1 MKMVKMVILAMVM
14 NMTLANEKVGDDGEN
29 YDKESDDEADGDDFE
44 DTDGSCDDV
53 DAGDD
58 TIKGESR

>member
-1 MKMVKMVILAMVM
+1 MILAMVMLVM
-14 NMTLANEKVGDDGEN
+14 NMTLAKEKVGDDGEN
-29 YDKESDDEADGDDFE
+29 YGKESDDDADGDDSE

-58 TIKGESR
+58 TLKGESRC

>member
-1 MKMVKMVILAMVM
+1 MVMLVM
-14 NMTLANEKVGDDGEN
+14 NMTLAKEKVGDDGEN
-29 YDKESDDEADGDDFE
+29 YGKESGDDADGDDSE

-58 TIKGESR
+58 TLKGESR